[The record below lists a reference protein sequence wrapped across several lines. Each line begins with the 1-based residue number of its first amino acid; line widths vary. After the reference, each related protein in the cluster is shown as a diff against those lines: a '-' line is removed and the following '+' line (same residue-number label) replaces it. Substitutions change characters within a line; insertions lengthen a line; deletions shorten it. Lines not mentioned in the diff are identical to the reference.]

1 MEFYYGKFADEGSER
16 MASEV
21 LYSLGYEAVVNPKLM
36 SSERLQIIL
45 DAKRRLEHLNHGG
58 GDDHPR
64 Q

>member
-1 MEFYYGKFADEGSER
+1 MEFYYGKFANEGCER

-21 LYSLGYEAVVNPKLM
+21 LYSLGYGAVVNPTLM
-36 SSERLQIIL
+36 SSERLQIISN
-45 DAKRRLEHLNHGG
+45 AKRRREHDNGV